1 MRDDALSR
9 RLIEICE
16 QLGYAESESFVTAA
30 ALGSQAGTPY
40 VVRQA
45 IETIGIA
52 AVFGLAG
59 AVKPSIARPVVY
71 LAIARDVDQMRQI
84 RKDVWTQGVVPFL
97 LIVSPGRL
105 TLCSGF
111 EPPSERA
118 LVYDD
123 DGTLPERIASLSAVR
138 LRASITWQNFDVAL
152 SSSVDNRL
160 IKAVE
165 ALNAAARK
173 LNPELKER
181 RNLVN
186 AAIGRFLYLYVLIDR
201 QILHER
207 WLASISRN
215 EGAARFAHSV
225 CVDGKRSGWTADD
238 AFRALNAVDE
248 AINGS
253 VFPIPEADRPL
264 LTDAVCR
271 LIHEV
276 LRTGLKVQAIG
287 GEQFDF
293 FDVSYRV
300 LRTETISAIYERFIA
315 IEDEGDKVADGV
327 FYTPPHLADHVLDLV
342 EQTEPLTM
350 ASRIIDPAAG
360 SGVFLVGAYR
370 RLMERSTPQDGWSE
384 RHIHHAHAV
393 LQRSIFGTEKHRQ
406 AANVCRFSLY
416 LTMLDYVGRAPI
428 ERLAAAAGD
437 VKFLPALDGN
447 IIADNAFSLTE
458 GNRGFTHVIGNPPWS
473 QKGGHRSR
481 TRTRALLR
489 KEALT
494 EEFASRL
501 DKTSEPVAHGRLSDM
516 FVWLAKKHLAA
527 ENGII
532 ALVLPARSLV
542 ARQSRSL
549 PHAIA
554 RAMTPVFVGNLSHLR
569 RKLFEGAEAP
579 AMIVVMRNRVAEE
592 TDRVAIY
599 RPLLTSLPLG
609 QKRDIWALFLAQA
622 DLQYVPVDDLRS
634 GTSGWYEQTM
644 LRTLDRRTRGA
655 LAVWA
660 RARGRTFGDFLKR
673 SGLILVRGA
682 SPAESGVSRRR
693 PDTDKDVGVMPI
705 TREALD
711 GADPRYRA
719 RFCGNIILVPR
730 SMGRAEYYAL
740 PHAFAS
746 TYLAILPQSQQ
757 EDAEFDPWLDRH
769 HRLSEETIVSLLAYL
784 NAPVLKY
791 FASLFGSGHIANTGR
806 FEPEEFLSIPCP
818 YESVE
823 DPAFLALGTYEA
835 ADEGIFAAMKAGDE
849 FKAACREFRDFR
861 DQFGNASVPD
871 GSFAEPKPEV
881 VSAYLKRLKAELTA
895 ALPHGAHVTIDR
907 SPDQDT
913 AVPSAIHLGFRGH
926 ARRRDSTPPGRFI
939 STSVVEA
946 YGDGHAAVIWKSASR
961 HAWTIEQAVADAQV
975 VIRERHDHA
984 LHHRN
989 AAPDA

>member
-1 MRDDALSR
+1 MRNDALSR
-9 RLIEICE
+9 RLTEICE
-16 QLGYAESESFVTAA
+16 QLGYAESENFVTAA
-30 ALGSQAGTPY
+30 TLDSQAVIPH

-45 IETIGIA
+45 IRAIGIT

-59 AVKPSIARPVVY
+59 SVKPSAPRPVVY
-71 LAIARDVDQMRQI
+71 LAIARDVGEVRHI
-84 RKDVWTQGVVPFL
+84 RKEVWTQGVVPFL
-97 LIVSPGRL
+97 IIVSPGRL

-123 DGTLPERIASLSAVR
+123 DGVLPERITSLSAAR
-138 LRASITWQNFDVAL
+138 LRASVTWQNFDVAL

-160 IKAVE
+160 IKAIE
-165 ALNAAARK
+165 ALNAAVRK

-181 RNLVN
+181 CNLVN

-207 WLASISRN
+207 WLTGISR
-215 EGAARFAHSV
+215 EDGAARFAHSV
-225 CVDGKRSGWTADD
+225 CVEGKHSGWTAAD
-238 AFRALNAVDE
+238 AFRALDAVDD

-253 VFPIPEADRPL
+253 VFPIADEDRQL

-271 LIHEV
+271 LIHDV
-276 LRTGLKVQAIG
+276 LRAGIKVQAVG
-287 GEQFDF
+287 GEQLDF

-315 IEDEGDKVADGV
+315 IEDESDKVADGV

-370 RLMERSTPQDGWSE
+370 RIMERTTPHDGWSE

-393 LQRSIFGTEKHRQ
+393 LQRCIFGTEKHRQ

-428 ERLAAAAGD
+428 ETLAVAAGD
-437 VKFLPALDGN
+437 VKFLPALDSN
-447 IIADNAFSLTE
+447 IVADNAFRLAK
-458 GNRGFTHVIGNPPWS
+458 GNLGYTHVIGNPPWS
-473 QKGGHRSR
+473 QKGGHKSR
-481 TRTRALLR
+481 TKNQSPLR
-489 KEALT
+489 KEALI
-494 EEFASRL
+494 EGFAKNL
-501 DKTSEPVAHGRLSDM
+501 DKTLEPVAHGRLSDM
-516 FVWLAKKHLAA
+516 FIWLAKKHLAA
-527 ENGII
+527 ENGVI
-532 ALVLPARSLV
+532 AFVLPARSLV

-554 RAMTPVFVGNLSHLR
+554 RATTPVYVGNLSHLR

-579 AMIVVMRNRVAEE
+579 AMIVVLRNRLAED

-609 QKRDIWALFLAQA
+609 QKRDIWALFLAQT
-622 DLQYVPVDDLRS
+622 DLQYVPVEDLRS
-634 GTSGWYEQTM
+634 GASGWYEQTM
-644 LRTLDRRTRGA
+644 LRTLDRRIRGA
-655 LAVWA
+655 LVVWA
-660 RARGRTFGDFLKR
+660 RVRSRTFGDFLKR
-673 SGLILVRGA
+673 SGLVLVRGA
-682 SPAESGVSRRR
+682 SPAESGVSRRVPGR
-693 PDTDKDVGVMPI
+693 DKDVGVMPI
-705 TREALD
+705 TPEALD

-730 SMGRAEYYAL
+730 SMGPAEYHAL
-740 PHAFAS
+740 PLAFAS

-757 EDAEFDPWLDRH
+757 DDFNFDPWTDRR
-769 HRLSEETIVSLLAYL
+769 HRLSKDAIAALLGYL
-784 NAPVLKY
+784 NAPILRY
-791 FASLFGSGHIANTGR
+791 FSSLFGSGHLSNTGR

-818 YESVE
+818 YNSIE
-823 DPAFLALGTYEA
+823 DPAFLELGTFK
-835 ADEGIFAAMKAGDE
+835 DTDKGILAAMKAGEE
-849 FKAACREFRDFR
+849 FQAACREFRDFR
-861 DQFGNASVPD
+861 VQFGNASVPD
-871 GSFAEPKPEV
+871 GSFSEPEPEI
-881 VSAYLKRLKAELTA
+881 VSAYLERLRAELAA
-895 ALPHGAHVTIDR
+895 ALPHGAHVEIDR
-907 SPDQDT
+907 SQDHGA
-913 AVPSAIHLGFRGH
+913 AVPSVIHLGFQEKAVRPH
-926 ARRRDSTPPGRFI
+926 PAPPSSFN
-939 STSVVEA
+939 STSVIEA
-946 YGDGHAAVIWKSASR
+946 YGDGYAAVIWKSVSR

-975 VIRERHDHA
+975 VIRERHNHA
-984 LHHRN
+984 LKHRN

>member
-9 RLIEICE
+9 RLTEICE

-30 ALGSQAGTPY
+30 MLGSQAKTPH
-40 VVRQA
+40 VVREA
-45 IETIGIA
+45 IQTIGIS

-59 AVKPSIARPVVY
+59 SVKPSAARPVVY
-71 LAIARDVDQMRQI
+71 LAIASDLDRVRQI

-111 EPPSERA
+111 EPPSEPA

-123 DGTLPERIASLSAVR
+123 DGLLPEQIASLSAAK
-138 LRASITWQNFDVAL
+138 LRSSIAWQDFDVAL

-160 IKAVE
+160 IKAIE

-173 LNPELKER
+173 RNPDLKDR

-186 AAIGRFLYLYVLIDR
+186 ATIGHFLYLYVLIDR
-201 QILHER
+201 QILHEG
-207 WLASISRN
+207 WLADVSPGD
-215 EGAARFAHSV
+215 GAVRFAHSV
-225 CVDGKRSGWTADD
+225 CIDGNQDGWTAAD
-238 AFRALNAVDE
+238 AFRAFDAVDD

-253 VFPIPEADRPL
+253 VFPIAAEDRPL

-276 LRTGLKVQAIG
+276 LRTGLKVRAVG

-293 FDVSYRV
+293 FDVSYRI

-315 IEDEGDKVADGV
+315 IEDQGDKVADGV

-342 EQTEPLTM
+342 EQTEPLTL

-370 RLMERSTPQDGWSE
+370 RIMERTTPQDGWSE
-384 RHIHHAHAV
+384 RHIHLAHRL
-393 LQRSIFGTEKHRQ
+393 LQRCIFGTEKHRQ

-428 ERLAAAAGD
+428 EVLALAAGD

-447 IIADNAFSLTE
+447 IIADNAFGMAD
-458 GNRGFTHVIGNPPWS
+458 GNRGYTHVIGNPPWS

-481 TRTRALLR
+481 TRTRSPVR
-489 KEALT
+489 KDAVTEA
-494 EEFASRL
+494 FAGRL

-527 ENGII
+527 ENGVI
-532 ALVLPARSLV
+532 AFVLPARSLV

-554 RAMTPVFVGNLSHLR
+554 RSMTLVSIGNLSHLR
-569 RKLFEGAEAP
+569 RKLFDGAEAP
-579 AMIVVMRNRVAEE
+579 AMIVVVRNRLAED
-592 TDRVAIY
+592 TDHVAIY

-622 DLQYVPVDDLRS
+622 DMQYMPVEDLRS

-655 LAVWA
+655 LVVWA
-660 RARGRTFGDFLKR
+660 RARTRTFGDFLQR
-673 SGLILVRGA
+673 SRLVLVRGA
-682 SPAESGVSRRR
+682 SPAESGVSRRPPGSDR
-693 PDTDKDVGVMPI
+693 DVGVMAI

-711 GADPRYRA
+711 RAVPQYRS

-730 SMGRAEYYAL
+730 SMGQAEYYAR

-746 TYLAILPQSQQ
+746 TYLAILPQAQQ
-757 EDAEFDPWLDRH
+757 EDANFDPWLDER
-769 HRLSEETIVSLLAYL
+769 HRLSNPVVNALLTYL
-784 NAPVLKY
+784 NAPILQY
-791 FASLFGSGHIANTGR
+791 FASLFGSGHLANTGR
-806 FEPEEFLSIPCP
+806 FEPQEFLSIPCP
-818 YESVE
+818 YESVD
-823 DPAFLALGTYEA
+823 DPAFVAPGACED
-835 ADEGIFAAMKAGDE
+835 ADECILAAMKAGEE
-849 FKAACREFRDFR
+849 FRAACREFRNYR
-861 DQFGNASVPD
+861 GQFGNASVPD
-871 GSFAEPKPEV
+871 GSFAEPEPEV
-881 VSAYLKRLKAELTA
+881 VSDYLKRLEAEISA
-895 ALPHGAHVTIDR
+895 ALPHRARVETELTRNG
-907 SPDQDT
+907 DT
-913 AVPSAIHLGFRGH
+913 AVPSAIYLGFHRGH
-926 ARRRDSTPPGRFI
+926 ERPRPPTPGRFL
-939 STSVVEA
+939 STSAVEA
-946 YGDGHAAVIWKSASR
+946 YGDGRAAVIWKSACR

-975 VIRERHDHA
+975 VIRERHDQT
-984 LHHRN
+984 LTHRN
-989 AAPDA
+989 ATPDA

>member
-1 MRDDALSR
+1 M
-9 RLIEICE
+9 
-16 QLGYAESESFVTAA
+16 
-30 ALGSQAGTPY
+30 
-40 VVRQA
+40 
-45 IETIGIA
+45 
-52 AVFGLAG
+52 
-59 AVKPSIARPVVY
+59 
-71 LAIARDVDQMRQI
+71 
-84 RKDVWTQGVVPFL
+84 
-97 LIVSPGRL
+97 
-105 TLCSGF
+105 LCSGF

-123 DGTLPERIASLSAVR
+123 DGILPERIASLSAAR
-138 LRASITWQNFDVAL
+138 LRSSVTWQGFDVAL

-160 IKAVE
+160 IKAIE

-173 LNPELKER
+173 LNPDLKER

-207 WLASISRN
+207 WLADVSPGD
-215 EGAARFAHSV
+215 GATSFARSV
-225 CVDGKRSGWTADD
+225 CVEGKHSGWTAAD
-238 AFRALNAVDE
+238 AFRALDAVDE

-253 VFPIPEADRPL
+253 VFPIAEKDRPL
-264 LTDAVCR
+264 LNDAVCR

-276 LRTGLKVQAIG
+276 LRTGLKVQAVG

-342 EQTEPLTM
+342 EQTEPLTF
-350 ASRIIDPAAG
+350 ASRIMDPAAG

-370 RLMERSTPQDGWSE
+370 RIMERTTPKDGWSE
-384 RHIHHAHAV
+384 RHIHFAHTL
-393 LQRSIFGTEKHRQ
+393 LQRCIFGTEKHRQ

-428 ERLAAAAGD
+428 EVLAAAADD
-437 VKFLPALDGN
+437 VKFLPALDAN
-447 IIADNAFSLTE
+447 ILTANAFSLAK
-458 GNRGFTHVIGNPPWS
+458 GNRGYTHVIGNPPWS
-473 QKGGHRSR
+473 QKGGHKSR
-481 TRTRALLR
+481 TRKQTLLR

-494 EEFASRL
+494 EDFASSL

-516 FVWLAKKHLAA
+516 FVWLAKKHLVA
-527 ENGII
+527 ENGVI
-532 ALVLPARSLV
+532 AFVLPARSLV

-579 AMIVVMRNRVAEE
+579 AIIVVLRNRTAKD

-622 DLQYVPVDDLRS
+622 DLQYVPVEDLQS

-655 LAVWA
+655 LVVWA
-660 RARGRTFGDFLKR
+660 RARSRTFGDFLER
-673 SGLILVRGA
+673 SGLVLVRGA
-682 SPAESGVSRRR
+682 SPAESGVSRR
-693 PDTDKDVGVMPI
+693 PLGSDKDVGVMPI

-711 GADPRYRA
+711 QADPQYRA

-730 SMGRAEYYAL
+730 SMGAAKYYVL

-746 TYLAILPQSQQ
+746 TYLAILPQAQQ
-757 EDAEFDPWLDRH
+757 QDAEFDPWLESRY
-769 HRLSEETIVSLLAYL
+769 RLSDQVVVALLAYL
-784 NAPVLKY
+784 NAPILSY
-791 FASLFGSGHIANTGR
+791 FASLFGSGHLANTGR
-806 FEPEEFLSIPCP
+806 FEPKEFLSIPCP
-818 YESVE
+818 YKSVE
-823 DPAFLALGTYEA
+823 DPTFLALAASED
-835 ADEGIFAAMKAGDE
+835 ADEGILAAMKAGEE
-849 FKAACREFRDFR
+849 FRTACREFRDFR
-861 DQFGNASVPD
+861 ARFGNASVPD
-871 GSFAEPKPEV
+871 DSFAEPKSEV
-881 VSAYLKRLKAELTA
+881 VSAYLQRLKAEIAA
-895 ALPHGAHVTIDR
+895 ALPHGAHVEIDR
-907 SPDQDT
+907 TPDHEA
-913 AVPSAIHLGFRGH
+913 AVPSAIHLGFRRGDERPH
-926 ARRRDSTPPGRFI
+926 PSPPGRFI

-946 YGDGHAAVIWKSASR
+946 YGDGHAAVIWKSACR

-975 VIRERHDHA
+975 VIRERYDHV
-984 LHHRN
+984 LNHRN